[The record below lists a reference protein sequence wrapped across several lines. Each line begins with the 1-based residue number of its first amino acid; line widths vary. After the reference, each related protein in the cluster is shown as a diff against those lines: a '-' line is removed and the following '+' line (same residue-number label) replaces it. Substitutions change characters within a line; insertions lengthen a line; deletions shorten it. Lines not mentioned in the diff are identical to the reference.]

1 MSESAETYRRRRLL
15 ALTVLAL
22 LVVGCVLAVRS
33 CGGEDR
39 ALGRAAG
46 DAAPAPVAPDNP
58 VGLPGGGRR
67 IFPDYRVVAFYGAPQ
82 ADALGALG
90 IGTPD
95 EAAARLRKVARGYAK
110 PSRPVL
116 PAFELISTIAADA
129 PGDDGLY
136 RTHQPDAVIGRYLSA
151 ARRAK
156 ALLVLDIQ
164 PGRGDFLS
172 EAKRLERWLS
182 QPDAVIGRYL
192 SAARRAKA
200 LLVLD
205 IQPGRGDFLSEAK
218 RLERWLSQPDVG
230 IALDPEWHVG
240 SGAVPGQVIG
250 SVTAD
255 EVNAVSAYV
264 SAFVT
269 DHDLPDKLFVVH
281 QFTSS
286 MIVGKDQVQQRLGLA
301 LTMNVD
307 GFGDRSNKTS
317 KYDLFTSELTRFHN
331 GFKLFYEED
340 TNLMTPRQ
348 VLALR
353 PPPDLVTYE

>member
-1 MSESAETYRRRRLL
+1 VVSETAETYRRRRLL
-15 ALTVLAL
+15 ALAVLAC
-22 LVVGCVLAVRS
+22 LVIGGVLAVRS
-33 CGGEDR
+33 CGGGSS
-39 ALGRAAG
+39 ALGRNGTGGGQPAA
-46 DAAPAPVAPDNP
+46 AKPVA
-58 VGLPGGGRR
+58 LPGGGRR

-82 ADALGALG
+82 DDALGALG

-95 EAAARLRKVARGYAK
+95 EAAARLRKVARGYARK
-110 PSRPVL
+110 SRPVL
-116 PAFELISTIAADA
+116 PAFELISTIAANA

-136 RTHQPDAVIGRYLSA
+136 RTHQSDVTIGRYLSA

-172 EAKRLERWLS
+172 EAKRLERWLT
-182 QPDAVIGRYL
+182 
-192 SAARRAKA
+192 
-200 LLVLD
+200 
-205 IQPGRGDFLSEAK
+205 
-218 RLERWLSQPDVG
+218 QPDVG

-240 SGAVPGQVIG
+240 PGEVPGKVIG
-250 SVTAD
+250 SVGAD

-281 QFTSS
+281 QFTPS
-286 MIVGKDQVQQRLGLA
+286 MIVDKAQVQQRLGLA
-301 LTMNVD
+301 ITMNVD
-307 GFGDRSNKTS
+307 GFGDQSNKVS
-317 KYDLFTSELTRFHN
+317 KYDQFTSELTRFHN
-331 GFKLFYEED
+331 GFKLFYQED
-340 TNLMTPRQ
+340 TNLMTPAQ

>member
-1 MSESAETYRRRRLL
+1 MLHRGSFGSWPAVLKDRRTFVLGPGQDGAVRETAETYRRRRLL
-15 ALTVLAL
+15 ALLVLACL
-22 LVVGCVLAVRS
+22 AIGCVLAVRS
-33 CGGEDR
+33 CGAEDS
-39 ALGRAAG
+39 ALGRDAAG
-46 DAAPAPVAPDNP
+46 DGGAKVAAADKPAA
-58 VGLPGGGRR
+58 LPGGGRR

-82 ADALGALG
+82 DNALGALG

-95 EAAARLRKVARGYAK
+95 EAAARLRKAARPYARK
-110 PSRPVL
+110 SRPVL
-116 PAFELISTIAADA
+116 PAFELISTIAANA

-136 RTHQPDAVIGRYLSA
+136 RTHQSDETIGRYLSA

-172 EAKRLERWLS
+172 EAKRLERWL
-182 QPDAVIGRYL
+182 I
-192 SAARRAKA
+192 
-200 LLVLD
+200 
-205 IQPGRGDFLSEAK
+205 
-218 RLERWLSQPDVG
+218 QPDVG

-240 SGAVPGQVIG
+240 PGEVPGKVIG
-250 SVTAD
+250 SVTAA
-255 EVNAVSAYV
+255 EINAVSDYV
-264 SAFVT
+264 SAFVA

-281 QFTSS
+281 QFTTS
-286 MIVGKDQVQQRLGLA
+286 MIVDKEAVEQRLGLA

-307 GFGDRSNKTS
+307 GFGDRSNKES
-317 KYDLFTSELTRFHN
+317 KYDLFTSEQTRFHN

-340 TNLMTPRQ
+340 TNLMTPAQ

>member
-1 MSESAETYRRRRLL
+1 MSETAQTYRRRRLL
-15 ALTVLAL
+15 GLAALALVVLACL
-22 LVVGCVLAVRS
+22 LAVRS
-33 CGGEDR
+33 CGGEEG
-39 ALGRAAG
+39 ALAG
-46 DAAPAPVAPDNP
+46 GADAVAELVGAAPSKAA
-58 VGLPGGGRR
+58 LPGGGRR

-82 ADALGALG
+82 AAALGALG

-95 EAAARLRKVARGYAK
+95 EAAARLRRASRGYERE
-110 PSRPVL
+110 SRPVL
-116 PAFELISTIAADA
+116 PAFELISTIAAES
-129 PGDDGLY
+129 PGDDGMH
-136 RTHQPDAVIGRYLSA
+136 RIHQSDEVIARYLAA

-172 EAKRLERWLS
+172 EARRLERWL
-182 QPDAVIGRYL
+182 Q
-192 SAARRAKA
+192 
-200 LLVLD
+200 
-205 IQPGRGDFLSEAK
+205 E
-218 RLERWLSQPDVG
+218 PDVG

-240 SGAVPGQVIG
+240 PDEVPGKVIG

-255 EVNAVSAYV
+255 EINAVTAYV

-286 MIVGKDQVQQRLGLA
+286 MIVDKERVQQRLGLA

-307 GFGDRSNKTS
+307 GFGNQANKIS
-317 KYDLFTSELTRFHN
+317 KYDQFTSELTRFHN

-340 TNLMTPRQ
+340 TDLMSPAQ

-353 PPPDLVTYE
+353 PPPDLVVYE

>member
-1 MSESAETYRRRRLL
+1 MSETAETYRRRRLL
-15 ALTVLAL
+15 ALAVLAC
-22 LVVGCVLAVRS
+22 VVIGCVLAVRS
-33 CGGEDR
+33 CGGEGS
-39 ALGRAAG
+39 ALGRGASGG
-46 DAAPAPVAPDNP
+46 DAAAGAEADKPAA
-58 VGLPGGGRR
+58 LPRGGRR
-67 IFPDYRVVAFYGAPQ
+67 IFPDYRVVAFFGAPQ
-82 ADALGALG
+82 DDALGALG

-95 EAAARLRKVARGYAK
+95 EAAARLSKVARPYAK

-116 PAFELISTIAADA
+116 PALELIATIAANA
-129 PGDDGLY
+129 PGADGMY
-136 RTHQPDAVIGRYLSA
+136 RTHQSDEVIGRYLRA

-156 ALLVLDIQ
+156 ALLLLDIQ
-164 PGRGDFLS
+164 PGRADFLS
-172 EAKRLERWLS
+172 EVKRLERWLS
-182 QPDAVIGRYL
+182 
-192 SAARRAKA
+192 
-200 LLVLD
+200 
-205 IQPGRGDFLSEAK
+205 E
-218 RLERWLSQPDVG
+218 PDVG

-240 SGAVPGQVIG
+240 AEGIPGQVIG
-250 SVTAD
+250 TVTAA

-286 MIVGKDQVQQRLGLA
+286 MIEDKDQLEQRLGLA
-301 LTMNVD
+301 LTIHVD
-307 GFGDRSNKTS
+307 GFGDRPNKES

-340 TNLMTPRQ
+340 TNLMTPAQ

>member
-1 MSESAETYRRRRLL
+1 MGEPIETYRRRRLIAL
-15 ALTVLAL
+15 AALACI
-22 LVVGCVLAVRS
+22 VIACVLVLRS
-33 CGGEDR
+33 CGGTED
-39 ALGRAAG
+39 AATGG
-46 DAAPAPVAPDNP
+46 DAPPAEAAASDAA
-58 VGLPGGGRR
+58 LPGGGRR

-95 EAAARLRKVARGYAK
+95 EAAARLRRAARGYARR
-110 PSRPVL
+110 SRPVL
-116 PAFELISTIAADA
+116 PAFELISTIAAEA
-129 PGDDGLY
+129 AGDDGLH
-136 RTHQPDAVIGRYLSA
+136 RIHQSDEVIGRYLAA

-156 ALLVLDIQ
+156 ALLILDIQ

-172 EAKRLERWLS
+172 EARRLERWL
-182 QPDAVIGRYL
+182 R
-192 SAARRAKA
+192 
-200 LLVLD
+200 
-205 IQPGRGDFLSEAK
+205 E
-218 RLERWLSQPDVG
+218 PDVG

-240 SGAVPGQVIG
+240 PDEVPGKVIG

-286 MIVGKDQVQQRLGLA
+286 MIEDKERVRQRLGLA

-307 GFGDRSNKTS
+307 GFGNRATKVS
-317 KYDLFTSELTRFHN
+317 KYDQFTSELTRFHN

-353 PPPDLVTYE
+353 RPPDLVVYE

>member
-1 MSESAETYRRRRLL
+1 VSETAETYRRRRLL
-15 ALTVLAL
+15 AIAILACVL
-22 LVVGCVLAVRS
+22 VGCVLAVRS
-33 CGGEDR
+33 CGGEDS
-39 ALGRAAG
+39 ALGRDG
-46 DAAPAPVAPDNP
+46 APAAVTAAKPAA
-58 VGLPGGGRR
+58 LPGGGRR
-67 IFPDYRVVAFYGAPQ
+67 IFPDHRVVAFYGAPQ
-82 ADALGALG
+82 DDALGALG

-95 EAAARLRKVARGYAK
+95 EAAARLKKVARGYER

-116 PAFELISTIAADA
+116 LAFELISTIAAAD

-136 RTHQPDAVIGRYLSA
+136 RTHQSDEMIGRYLSA

-164 PGRGDFLS
+164 PGRGDF
-172 EAKRLERWLS
+172 
-182 QPDAVIGRYL
+182 V
-192 SAARRAKA
+192 
-200 LLVLD
+200 
-205 IQPGRGDFLSEAK
+205 SEAK

-240 SGAVPGQVIG
+240 AGEIPGKVIG
-250 SVTAD
+250 SVTAA
-255 EVNAVSAYV
+255 EVNAVSDYV
-264 SAFVT
+264 SAFVA

-286 MIVGKDQVQQRLGLA
+286 MIVDKDQVQQRLGLA

-307 GFGDRSNKTS
+307 GFGDRPNKES

-340 TNLMTPRQ
+340 TNLMTPAQ